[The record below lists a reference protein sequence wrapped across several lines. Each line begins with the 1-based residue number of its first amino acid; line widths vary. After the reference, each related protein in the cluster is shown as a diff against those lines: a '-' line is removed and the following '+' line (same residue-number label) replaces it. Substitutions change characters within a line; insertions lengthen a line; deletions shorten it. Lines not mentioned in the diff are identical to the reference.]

1 MTLGDLLRRANE
13 LATSRMSESVLQSP
27 VASQI
32 VNAVTHDSRNV
43 QPGTLFVG
51 LQGEH
56 VDGATYARDAERRGA
71 VAVVSGSPQK
81 TEVSLPWI
89 TVSDAREALAA
100 LSASFYD
107 LPSHELMVLGIT
119 GTNGKTTTAHLLSEI
134 FEQAGM
140 PCGRL
145 GTVSHQIGNETREA
159 ALTTPEAPE
168 IQSLLRELVDGGS
181 MVCAMEV
188 SSHGLALRRADFT
201 RFTAAVFTN
210 LSRDHLDFHGDMN
223 SYFLA
228 KRRLFD
234 ELPSDARTIVNLDD
248 PRGSLLASAASRPV
262 TYAID
267 QPADVVSA
275 DVIDASFNG
284 LVFDVRTSRGV
295 LHLRSSLLGR
305 INVYN
310 ILAAVATA
318 IALDLPFDAIE
329 QGVESLKS
337 VPGRMQVVSHGD
349 DDLTVIVDFAHTD
362 DALKQVLEGTR
373 ALASERVVVVFGC
386 GGDRDRSK
394 RPLMGAVAA
403 RLSDAVIV
411 TSDNPRSE
419 DPLAIIQ
426 DITRGMD
433 SATQRSNAEVG
444 EGTGDFFRTP
454 YLTISDRKLAIE
466 RAIREAHVGDVVVIA
481 GKGHET
487 YQEIGSERRSFDDL
501 EIAQDALR
509 RRRTNALVS

>member
-1 MTLGDLLRRANE
+1 MTLGDLLRRADE
-13 LATSRMSESVLQSP
+13 LATSRMSESVIQSP

-56 VDGATYARDAERRGA
+56 ADGATYAREAERRGA
-71 VAVVSGSPQK
+71 VAVVSDSPQK
-81 TEVSLPWI
+81 TEVNLPWI

-119 GTNGKTTTAHLLSEI
+119 GTNGKTTTTHLLSEI

-145 GTVSHQIGNETREA
+145 GTGSHQIGNETREA
-159 ALTTPEAPE
+159 VLTTPEAPD
-168 IQSLLRELVDGGS
+168 IQGLLRELVDGGS

-234 ELPSDARTIVNLDD
+234 GLPSDARTIVNLDD

-267 QPADVVSA
+267 QPADVVSE
-275 DVIDASFNG
+275 VIDSSFDG
-284 LVFDVRTSRGV
+284 LVFNVRTPRGS
-295 LHLRSSLLGR
+295 LHLRSNLLGR

-373 ALASERVVVVFGC
+373 ALTSDRIVVVFGC

-403 RLSDAVIV
+403 RLGDVVIV

-419 DPLAIIQ
+419 DPLAIME
-426 DITRGMD
+426 DITHGMD
-433 SATQRSNAEVG
+433 SATQRSNAEDG
-444 EGTGDFFRTP
+444 EGTADFFRTP

-466 RAIREAHVGDVVVIA
+466 RAIREAHAGDVVVIA

>member
-1 MTLGDLLRRANE
+1 MTLGDLLRRADE
-13 LATSRMSESVLQSP
+13 LATSRMSESVLQSS

-89 TVSDAREALAA
+89 TVSAAREALPAP
-100 LSASFYD
+100 SDSFSD

-159 ALTTPEAPE
+159 VLTTPEAPE

-234 ELPSDARTIVNLDD
+234 EL
-248 PRGSLLASAASRPV
+248 
-262 TYAID
+262 
-267 QPADVVSA
+267 
-275 DVIDASFNG
+275 
-284 LVFDVRTSRGV
+284 
-295 LHLRSSLLGR
+295 
-305 INVYN
+305 
-310 ILAAVATA
+310 
-318 IALDLPFDAIE
+318 
-329 QGVESLKS
+329 
-337 VPGRMQVVSHGD
+337 
-349 DDLTVIVDFAHTD
+349 
-362 DALKQVLEGTR
+362 
-373 ALASERVVVVFGC
+373 
-386 GGDRDRSK
+386 
-394 RPLMGAVAA
+394 
-403 RLSDAVIV
+403 
-411 TSDNPRSE
+411 RSE
-419 DPLAIIQ
+419 EHTSELQ
-426 DITRGMD
+426 
-433 SATQRSNAEVG
+433 S
-444 EGTGDFFRTP
+444 
-454 YLTISDRKLAIE
+454 
-466 RAIREAHVGDVVVIA
+466 RA
-481 GKGHET
+481 
-487 YQEIGSERRSFDDL
+487 
-501 EIAQDALR
+501 
-509 RRRTNALVS
+509 

>member
-1 MTLGDLLRRANE
+1 
-13 LATSRMSESVLQSP
+13 
-27 VASQI
+27 
-32 VNAVTHDSRNV
+32 
-43 QPGTLFVG
+43 
-51 LQGEH
+51 
-56 VDGATYARDAERRGA
+56 
-71 VAVVSGSPQK
+71 
-81 TEVSLPWI
+81 
-89 TVSDAREALAA
+89 
-100 LSASFYD
+100 
-107 LPSHELMVLGIT
+107 MVLGIT
-119 GTNGKTTTAHLLSEI
+119 GTNGKTTTTHLLSEI

-168 IQSLLRELVDGGS
+168 IQRLLRELVDDGS

-188 SSHGLALRRADFT
+188 SSHGLALRRVDFT

-267 QPADVVSA
+267 QPADVVSEA
-275 DVIDASFNG
+275 IDSSFDG
-284 LVFDVRTSRGV
+284 LVFNVRTSRGP

-373 ALASERVVVVFGC
+373 ALTSDRIVVVFGC

-403 RLSDAVIV
+403 RLGDVVIV

-419 DPLAIIQ
+419 DPLAIME
-426 DITRGMD
+426 DITHGMD
-433 SATQRSNAEVG
+433 SATQRSNSEGG
-444 EGTGDFFRTP
+444 EGTADFFRTP

-466 RAIREAHVGDVVVIA
+466 RAIREAHAGDVVVIA

>member
-1 MTLGDLLRRANE
+1 
-13 LATSRMSESVLQSP
+13 
-27 VASQI
+27 
-32 VNAVTHDSRNV
+32 
-43 QPGTLFVG
+43 
-51 LQGEH
+51 
-56 VDGATYARDAERRGA
+56 
-71 VAVVSGSPQK
+71 
-81 TEVSLPWI
+81 
-89 TVSDAREALAA
+89 
-100 LSASFYD
+100 
-107 LPSHELMVLGIT
+107 
-119 GTNGKTTTAHLLSEI
+119 
-134 FEQAGM
+134 
-140 PCGRL
+140 
-145 GTVSHQIGNETREA
+145 
-159 ALTTPEAPE
+159 
-168 IQSLLRELVDGGS
+168 

-188 SSHGLALRRADFT
+188 SSHGLVLRRVDFT

-234 ELPSDARTIVNLDD
+234 GLPSDARTIVNLDD

-267 QPADVVSA
+267 QPADVVSE
-275 DVIDASFNG
+275 VIDSSFDG
-284 LVFDVRTSRGV
+284 LVFNVRTSRGS

-318 IALDLPFDAIE
+318 VALDLPFDAIE

-362 DALKQVLEGTR
+362 DALKQALEGTR
-373 ALASERVVVVFGC
+373 ALTSDRVIVVFGC

-403 RLSDAVIV
+403 RLGDVVIV

-419 DPLAIIQ
+419 DPLAIME
-426 DITRGMD
+426 DITLGMD
-433 SATQRSNAEVG
+433 SATQRSNAEDK
-444 EGTGDFFRTP
+444 EGTADFFQTP

-466 RAIREAHVGDVVVIA
+466 RAIREAHAGDVVVIA

>member
-1 MTLGDLLRRANE
+1 MTLGDLLRRADE

-56 VDGATYARDAERRGA
+56 ADGATYARDAERRGA
-71 VAVVSGSPQK
+71 VAVVSDSPQK

-168 IQSLLRELVDGGS
+168 IQGLLRELVDDGS

-188 SSHGLALRRADFT
+188 SSHGLALRRVDFT

-234 ELPSDARTIVNLDD
+234 ELPSDAWTIVNLDD

-267 QPADVVSA
+267 QPADVVPDA
-275 DVIDASFNG
+275 IDSSFDG
-284 LVFDVRTSRGV
+284 LVFNVRTPRGP

-373 ALASERVVVVFGC
+373 TLTHERIVVVFGC

-403 RLSDAVIV
+403 RLGDVVIV

-419 DPLAIIQ
+419 DPLAIME
-426 DITRGMD
+426 DITHGMD
-433 SATQRSNAEVG
+433 SATQRSNVEGG

-501 EIAQDALR
+501 EVAQDALR
-509 RRRTNALVS
+509 RRRANALVV

>member
-1 MTLGDLLRRANE
+1 M
-13 LATSRMSESVLQSP
+13 
-27 VASQI
+27 
-32 VNAVTHDSRNV
+32 
-43 QPGTLFVG
+43 
-51 LQGEH
+51 
-56 VDGATYARDAERRGA
+56 RGA
-71 VAVVSGSPQK
+71 
-81 TEVSLPWI
+81 L
-89 TVSDAREALAA
+89 
-100 LSASFYD
+100 
-107 LPSHELMVLGIT
+107 
-119 GTNGKTTTAHLLSEI
+119 N
-134 FEQAGM
+134 
-140 PCGRL
+140 
-145 GTVSHQIGNETREA
+145 
-159 ALTTPEAPE
+159 
-168 IQSLLRELVDGGS
+168 RELVDGGS

-188 SSHGLALRRADFT
+188 SSHGLALRRVDFT

-210 LSRDHLDFHGDMN
+210 LSRDHLDFHGDMD

-234 ELPSDARTIVNLDD
+234 DLPSDARTIVNLDD

-267 QPADVVSA
+267 QPADVVSDA
-275 DVIDASFNG
+275 IDSSFNG
-284 LVFDVRTSRGV
+284 LVFNVRTSRGS
-295 LHLRSSLLGR
+295 LHLRSNLLGR

-373 ALASERVVVVFGC
+373 ALTSDRVVVVFGC

-403 RLSDAVIV
+403 RLGDVVIV

-419 DPLAIIQ
+419 DPLAIME
-426 DITRGMD
+426 DITHGMD
-433 SATQRSNAEVG
+433 SATQRSKAEDG
-444 EGTGDFFRTP
+444 EGTADFFRTP

-466 RAIREAHVGDVVVIA
+466 RAIREAHAGDVVVIA

>member
-1 MTLGDLLRRANE
+1 MTLGDLLRRADE
-13 LATSRMSESVLQSP
+13 LATSRMSESAIQSP
-27 VASQI
+27 NASQL
-32 VNAVTHDSRNV
+32 VTAVTHDSRNV

-56 VDGATYARDAERRGA
+56 ADGAAYARDAERCGA
-71 VAVVSGSPQK
+71 VAVVSDSPQN

-119 GTNGKTTTAHLLSEI
+119 GTNGKTTTTHLLSEI
-134 FEQAGM
+134 FKQAGM

-168 IQSLLRELVDGGS
+168 IQGLLRELVDGGS

-188 SSHGLALRRADFT
+188 SSHGLALRRVDFT

-267 QPADVVSA
+267 QPADVVSDA
-275 DVIDASFNG
+275 IDASFDG
-284 LVFDVRTSRGV
+284 LVFNVRTSRGS
-295 LHLRSSLLGR
+295 LRLRSSLLGR

-362 DALKQVLEGTR
+362 DALKQALEGTR
-373 ALASERVVVVFGC
+373 ALTSDRVIVVFGC
-386 GGDRDRSK
+386 GGDRDRTK

-403 RLSDAVIV
+403 RLGDVVIV

-419 DPLAIIQ
+419 DPLAIME
-426 DITRGMD
+426 DITLGMD
-433 SATQRSNAEVG
+433 SATQRSNAEDK
-444 EGTGDFFRTP
+444 EGMADFFRTP

-466 RAIREAHVGDVVVIA
+466 RAIREAHAGDVVVIA

>member
-1 MTLGDLLRRANE
+1 MTLGDLLRRADE
-13 LATSRMSESVLQSP
+13 LATRRMSESAIQSP
-27 VASQI
+27 DASQL
-32 VNAVTHDSRNV
+32 VTAVTHDSRNV

-56 VDGATYARDAERRGA
+56 ADGATYARDAERRGA
-71 VAVVSGSPQK
+71 VAVVSDSPQN

-119 GTNGKTTTAHLLSEI
+119 GTNGKTTTTHLLSEI
-134 FEQAGM
+134 FKQAGM

-168 IQSLLRELVDGGS
+168 IQGLLRELVDGGS

-188 SSHGLALRRADFT
+188 SSHGLVLRRVDFT

-234 ELPSDARTIVNLDD
+234 GLPSDARTIVNLDD
-248 PRGSLLASAASRPV
+248 PRGSLLATAASRPV

-267 QPADVVSA
+267 HPADVVSE
-275 DVIDASFNG
+275 VIDSSFDG
-284 LVFDVRTSRGV
+284 LVFNVRTPRGS

-318 IALDLPFDAIE
+318 VALDLPFDAIE

-362 DALKQVLEGTR
+362 DALKQALEGTR
-373 ALASERVVVVFGC
+373 ALTSDRVIVVFGC

-403 RLSDAVIV
+403 RLGDVVIV

-419 DPLAIIQ
+419 DPLAIME
-426 DITRGMD
+426 DITLGMD
-433 SATQRSNAEVG
+433 SATQRSNAEDK
-444 EGTGDFFRTP
+444 EGTADFFQTP

-466 RAIREAHVGDVVVIA
+466 RAIREAHAGDVVVIA

>member
-1 MTLGDLLRRANE
+1 MTLGDLLRRADE
-13 LATSRMSESVLQSP
+13 LATSRMSESVIQSP

-51 LQGEH
+51 LKGEH
-56 VDGATYARDAERRGA
+56 ADGATYARDAERRGA
-71 VAVVSGSPQK
+71 VAVVSDSPQK

-119 GTNGKTTTAHLLSEI
+119 GTNGKTTTTHLLSEI

-168 IQSLLRELVDGGS
+168 IQGLLRELVDDGS

-188 SSHGLALRRADFT
+188 SSHGLALRRVDFT

-267 QPADVVSA
+267 QPADVVSEA
-275 DVIDASFNG
+275 IDSSFDG
-284 LVFDVRTSRGV
+284 LVFNVRTSRGP

-373 ALASERVVVVFGC
+373 ALTSDRVVVVFGC

-403 RLSDAVIV
+403 RLGDVVIV

-419 DPLAIIQ
+419 DPLAIME
-426 DITRGMD
+426 DITHGMD
-433 SATQRSNAEVG
+433 SATPRSNAEGG
-444 EGTGDFFRTP
+444 EGTADFFRTP

-466 RAIREAHVGDVVVIA
+466 RAIREAHAGDVVVIA